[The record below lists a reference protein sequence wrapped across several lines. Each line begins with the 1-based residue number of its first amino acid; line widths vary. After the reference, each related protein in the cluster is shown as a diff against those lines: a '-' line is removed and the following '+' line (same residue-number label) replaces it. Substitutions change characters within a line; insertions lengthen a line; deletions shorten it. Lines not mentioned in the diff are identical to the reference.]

1 MFRQRRGTLKAIEKQ
16 AVIVTAFRSLVC
28 QEVANNTDGNS
39 LRVMNVPV
47 MTFYKNKKVGS
58 KTLINVYS
66 NKVVTTMHI

>member
-1 MFRQRRGTLKAIEKQ
+1 MFRKRRSTFKAIEKAVIK

-47 MTFYKNKKVGS
+47 MTFYKNESGK
-58 KTLINVYS
+58 
-66 NKVVTTMHI
+66 